1 MTGTCTG
8 TDWRQA
14 VLVSLKKVDTQS
26 AAYINDRCVK
36 IGFYK
41 QGPHTSA
48 IWFPGQR
55 IFLNPR
61 YYSLETDPSD
71 PLLLS
76 ILIHE
81 VCHLRQGFA
90 LALSVYGEMEAWQL
104 GFSVHRQLSGIA
116 YHPNLVEFMSLPLS
130 WDRDVLRRAQQLMLG
145 YAGKSY
151 RADLLP
157 LYPIGKELVFW
168 LGLGR
173 SAEK

>member
-1 MTGTCTG
+1 MTVTRDG
-8 TDWRQA
+8 TDWCQA
-14 VLVSLKKVDTQS
+14 VLICLAKVDTQS
-26 AAYINDRCVK
+26 ATYIHDRRVK

-61 YYSLETDPSD
+61 YYSLDTDPAD

-81 VCHLRQGFA
+81 VCHLRQGFT

-104 GFSVHRQLSGIA
+104 GFSVHKQLTDLA
-116 YHPNLVEFMSLPLS
+116 YHPNLVEFMSLPLT
-130 WDRDVLRRAQQLMLG
+130 WDRSILRRAQQLMLA

-157 LYPIGKELVFW
+157 LYPISKEIAFW
-168 LGLGR
+168 LGFGR
-173 SAEK
+173 SVEK

>member
-1 MTGTCTG
+1 MTPTRTG
-8 TDWRQA
+8 ADWRQA
-14 VLVSLKKVDTQS
+14 VLVNLAKVDAQS
-26 AAYINDRCVK
+26 AAYIHNKHVK

-81 VCHLRQGFA
+81 VCHLRQGFT
-90 LALSVYGEMEAWQL
+90 LALSVYGEMEAWQS
-104 GFSVHRQLSGIA
+104 GFSVHKQLTGLA
-116 YHPNLVEFMSLPLS
+116 YHPNLVEFMSLSLS
-130 WDRDVLRRAQQLMLG
+130 WDREVLRRAQQLMLG

-157 LYPIGKELVFW
+157 LYPIGKEIAFW
-168 LGLGR
+168 LGLGQ